1 MNKEFITQE
10 VESLI
15 RSLEFIQE
23 EQAFIKRKLSSLL
36 ENLVMNDFIVWAEEL
51 QLQILNREAAVKLLL
66 IDILVLKKGI
76 KASKS
81 ANNLVESKLVA
92 EYKKYK
98 LQVVYLENEFI
109 DSLRFS
115 SRFFDRYPLLKLK
128 EFRHFYLWIHYGY
141 IRTRK
146 RRRRICLFKMSL

>member
-10 VESLI
+10 LESLI
-15 RSLEFIQE
+15 RSLDFIEE

-36 ENLVMNDFIVWAEEL
+36 ENLVLNDFIIWAEDL
-51 QLQILNREAAVKLLL
+51 QLQILNREAALRLLQN
-66 IDILVLKKGI
+66 DILLLKKGV

-81 ANNLVESKLVA
+81 VNNIVEAKLVT

-109 DSLRFS
+109 IWKSEVNEKFEATVS
-115 SRFFDRYPLLKLK
+115 
-128 EFRHFYLWIHYGY
+128 
-141 IRTRK
+141 
-146 RRRRICLFKMSL
+146 

>member
-10 VESLI
+10 LESLI
-15 RSLEFIQE
+15 RSLYFIEE

-36 ENLVMNDFIVWAEEL
+36 ENLVLNDFIIWAEDL
-51 QLQILNREAAVKLLL
+51 QLQILNREAAVRLLNN
-66 IDILVLKKGI
+66 DILLLKKGV

-81 ANNLVESKLVA
+81 VNNIVEAKLVT

-109 DSLRFS
+109 IWKSEVNEKFEATVS
-115 SRFFDRYPLLKLK
+115 
-128 EFRHFYLWIHYGY
+128 
-141 IRTRK
+141 
-146 RRRRICLFKMSL
+146 

>member
-10 VESLI
+10 LESLT
-15 RSLEFIQE
+15 RSLDFIQE

-36 ENLVMNDFIVWAEEL
+36 ENLVLNDFIIWSEDL
-51 QLQILNREAAVKLLL
+51 QLQILNREVAVRLLNN
-66 IDILVLKKGI
+66 DILLLKKGV

-81 ANNLVESKLVA
+81 VNNIVESKLVT

-109 DSLRFS
+109 TWKSNVNEKFEANVS
-115 SRFFDRYPLLKLK
+115 
-128 EFRHFYLWIHYGY
+128 
-141 IRTRK
+141 
-146 RRRRICLFKMSL
+146 